1 MQSAIGPRL
10 RHCTLVATENQEKLT
25 MIVGKEHF
33 ELATEGGQRDRFLKL
48 KRYLDGRNTMPDISS
63 RSGVALASVEAIVAQ
78 FGELGLL
85 RAEAPTTTIPM
96 ADFLSKID
104 QSTLMWRR
112 QIGYHR
118 LFGMLERG
126 EGSRD
131 LITGLLLETYHFVRM
146 ASKHISVAIAH
157 CNDAYVAN
165 ILSDYLAD
173 EYRHHKLIADSIV
186 ATGIP
191 AVQIENAHPVI
202 GTLSLVNMLCEIG
215 RSSTLGYLCCLNLI
229 EARSQ
234 EEGEART
241 AWATIARKAGMDET
255 AFNGLLRHMQI
266 DVKAGHADLLQAALQ
281 EKQAVF
287 APDAH
292 LAVNQ
297 MHDLK
302 HAFDQFHDQIIQ
314 YYTDVSNYIPR
325 LTVDYFSL

>member
-1 MQSAIGPRL
+1 MQSAMGPRL
-10 RHCTLVATENQEKLT
+10 RHCTLVATADQEKLT

-33 ELATEGGQRDRFLKL
+33 ELATEGGQRESFLKF
-48 KRYLDGRNTMPDISS
+48 KRYLDGRNAMPDISS

-78 FGELGLL
+78 FSELGLL
-85 RAEAPTTTIPM
+85 RTETPSATIPV
-96 ADFLSKID
+96 ADFVARID

-118 LFGMLERG
+118 LFAMLERG
-126 EGSRD
+126 EGSKD
-131 LITGLLLETYHFVRM
+131 LIIGLLLETYHFVRL

-157 CNDAYVAN
+157 CDDAYVAN
-165 ILSDYLAD
+165 ILSAYLAD
-173 EYRHHKLIADSIV
+173 EYRHCKLIAESIV
-186 ATGIP
+186 AAGIP
-191 AVQIENAHPVI
+191 AAQIENAHPVI

-229 EARSQ
+229 EARPQ
-234 EEGEART
+234 EEGEARA
-241 AWATIARKAGMDET
+241 AWATIARKAGMDEKI
-255 AFNGLLRHMQI
+255 FDGLLRHMQI
-266 DVKAGHADLLQAALQ
+266 DVKVGHADLLAEALQ
-281 EKQAVF
+281 KRAIIF

-314 YYTDVSNYIPR
+314 YYTDVSNYVPR